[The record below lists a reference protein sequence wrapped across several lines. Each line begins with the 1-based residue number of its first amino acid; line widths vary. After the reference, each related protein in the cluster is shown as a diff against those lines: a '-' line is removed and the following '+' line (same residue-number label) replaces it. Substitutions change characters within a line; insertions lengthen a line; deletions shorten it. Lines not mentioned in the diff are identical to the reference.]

1 VPFLPGAQVLCGFW
15 WRPQFFAILCGKTMI
30 TRFYGGFKDAFT
42 VSFFAFF
49 VVLVFTI
56 PIFDPWPYDNITY
69 RGQSSLTV
77 DPYVSVH
84 QNGWDNGDPKRI

>member
-1 VPFLPGAQVLCGFW
+1 MTPTIFGNFMW
-15 WRPQFFAILCGKTMI
+15 ENDDHAI
-30 TRFYGGFKDAFT
+30 YGGFKDAFT